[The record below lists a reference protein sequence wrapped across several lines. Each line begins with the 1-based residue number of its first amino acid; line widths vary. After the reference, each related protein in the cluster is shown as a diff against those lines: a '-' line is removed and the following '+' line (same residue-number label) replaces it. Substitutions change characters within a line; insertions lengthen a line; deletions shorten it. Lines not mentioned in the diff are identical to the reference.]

1 MMNKITKLVAGKN
14 LKYLWILSR
23 NTTIPEEIKDRY
35 LKIALG
41 IGYDTSD
48 LIWVEHD
55 KPNIATNLH

>member
-35 LKIALG
+35 LKIAQG

-55 KPNIATNLH
+55 K